1 MEDPLYLQINICSLG
16 LDITKIYPISTQ
28 SIIAILVGTLQ
39 WYFYLKSR
47 LIGLDITKIYPIST
61 RFMSTEES
69 IDYCNTSWYT
79 PMIFLLEKST
89 NVNSHSVISL

>member
-1 MEDPLYLQINICSLG
+1 MDDPLYLQINICSLG

-28 SIIAILVGTLQ
+28 
-39 WYFYLKSR
+39 
-47 LIGLDITKIYPIST
+47 
-61 RFMSTEES
+61 FMSTEES

-89 NVNSHSVISL
+89 NVNSHSVISLQYDIFGCHNVIFFSSNSVLCDQIHTKI

>member
-28 SIIAILVGTLQ
+28 
-39 WYFYLKSR
+39 
-47 LIGLDITKIYPIST
+47 
-61 RFMSTEES
+61 FMSSEES

-89 NVNSHSVISL
+89 TVFSVLVAAEE